1 MPLEIAGHTK
11 PHFEAKMSGK
21 CEPREPRHDITFI
34 LCQATVVC
42 IGNFTPRP
50 GRKMSAVVGW
60 VNVKDWSIPH
70 LKALTVTFKLM

>member
-1 MPLEIAGHTK
+1 MNPLR
-11 PHFEAKMSGK
+11 FELTTPGLQDQS
-21 CEPREPRHDITFI
+21 
-34 LCQATVVC
+34 ATVVC
-42 IGNFTPRP
+42 ISNFTPRP

>member
-1 MPLEIAGHTK
+1 MPNEILHSQT
-11 PHFEAKMSGK
+11 F
-21 CEPREPRHDITFI
+21 DI
-34 LCQATVVC
+34 QSTVVC

>member
-1 MPLEIAGHTK
+1 MLFSDDDATQKYLG
-11 PHFEAKMSGK
+11 F
-21 CEPREPRHDITFI
+21 FV
-34 LCQATVVC
+34 TVVC
-42 IGNFTPRP
+42 ISNFTPRP

>member
-1 MPLEIAGHTK
+1 MVVAQKLCEIDFFVK
-11 PHFEAKMSGK
+11 NSG
-21 CEPREPRHDITFI
+21 RRTG
-34 LCQATVVC
+34 LTVVC

>member
-1 MPLEIAGHTK
+1 MALLK
-11 PHFEAKMSGK
+11 
-21 CEPREPRHDITFI
+21 
-34 LCQATVVC
+34 QARQKLKVPSYTCSTGPAATIVC
-42 IGNFTPRP
+42 ISNFTPRP

>member
-1 MPLEIAGHTK
+1 MVIFANFCCIGPPPMGLF
-11 PHFEAKMSGK
+11 FELQQHNIPQKT
-21 CEPREPRHDITFI
+21 TF
-34 LCQATVVC
+34 TVVC
-42 IGNFTPRP
+42 IGNFTARP

>member
-1 MPLEIAGHTK
+1 MLKVVEFCMIANEI
-11 PHFEAKMSGK
+11 
-21 CEPREPRHDITFI
+21 
-34 LCQATVVC
+34 QYTVVC
-42 IGNFTPRP
+42 ISNFTPRP

>member
-1 MPLEIAGHTK
+1 MNQKKILAK
-11 PHFEAKMSGK
+11 P
-21 CEPREPRHDITFI
+21 CN
-34 LCQATVVC
+34 TVVC
-42 IGNFTPRP
+42 ISNFTPRP